1 MTSNAKIR
9 VMLVDDHAI
18 VRSGFRRLLERYPDI
33 EVIAEADDAEQAY
46 RDFLACAPDVLVLD
60 LSMPRTGGMEIMRRV
75 LARKPEARIIVFS
88 MHEDAALVERA
99 MRHGARG
106 YVSKSNA
113 PETLAQAILEVATGK
128 QFLSPDIAHTLALYK
143 LDGEQNPLDR
153 LTPREFEIFQQI
165 VSGRNA
171 AEIAKALNLSG
182 KTVANYHTSVKQKLG
197 AASDVELVRVA
208 MRLNLI
214 K

>member
-1 MTSNAKIR
+1 
-9 VMLVDDHAI
+9 
-18 VRSGFRRLLERYPDI
+18 
-33 EVIAEADDAEQAY
+33 
-46 RDFLACAPDVLVLD
+46 
-60 LSMPRTGGMEIMRRV
+60 
-75 LARKPEARIIVFS
+75 
-88 MHEDAALVERA
+88 